1 MEGFRRVMFQC
12 RSISST
18 SLLVCM
24 LACSSMRSHAADDPA
39 NTGLATVAP
48 TSKVQALALRL
59 AAVSTTP
66 AERATIAHTLTD
78 GLDAAVVPVDQL
90 ETIVAILQNRHGPF
104 AQSAMLAALAQTPTL
119 PEHFLPHLSWL
130 IPNVAPADIT
140 TLFSSI
146 GNIRTRPAVKILIDA
161 ASRNDLLGAQTAAIE
176 ALVQLSGRSEFGHDL
191 ARWNSWSADI
201 DTMDETRWQTE
212 LARGQAARSTL
223 LAQQET
229 AVHTRLV
236 DTLRELH
243 VATPPDKRDAFL
255 SQLLIDNDPSIA
267 TLGFELVR
275 RQMSEGASVGPLAT
289 QAVLKL
295 LRHNLDT
302 VRANAAILV
311 SQLAPADAAPQL
323 ADAIANETSPPVVS
337 ALLVAALPYADALP
351 PQILVHAL
359 SVPGPHQSA
368 AVDLGFAMLR
378 AGTVETIDA
387 RRELLLAARRQ
398 LGERNPTWSVCHV
411 LGILG
416 DNSDYVSLVRLLQSS
431 TRDAK
436 LAAADTL
443 TGYSEFVDP
452 ILAAAAADPELYE
465 IAARVS
471 ILHRTDLAGFK
482 SLAALPAPDP
492 ETRRKSLFM
501 LAGLCPAT
509 DLLAASKSLNSE
521 PVFMEGL
528 LNSLTSE
535 NRILSQRSDP
545 VQLKAIADG
554 ILQLA
559 RIRLDLNKPDAAIA
573 ATAALPEID
582 EVVGDLH
589 GLNTVRLQAWLCLGR
604 LDEATKLDVVFEDW
618 LTALA
623 RCPLPDQ
630 AAEVSS
636 LLAVRF
642 SLTAQQKEV
651 LEKALRQTP

>member
-1 MEGFRRVMFQC
+1 
-12 RSISST
+12 
-18 SLLVCM
+18 M
-24 LACSSMRSHAADDPA
+24 LAGSLAYSSVQSLAADDPA
-39 NTGLATVAP
+39 NTGLANVAP
-48 TSKVQALALRL
+48 ASKLQSLALRL

-66 AERATIAHTLTD
+66 AERATIAINLTE

-104 AQSAMLAALAQTPTL
+104 AQSAMLAALAQTPTV

-130 IPNVAPADIT
+130 IPNVAPAEIT

-161 ASRNDLLGAQTAAIE
+161 ASRNDVLGAQTAAFD
-176 ALVQLSGRSEFGHDL
+176 ALIQLSGHTEFGHDL

-201 DTMDETRWQTE
+201 DTMDEIRWQTE
-212 LARGQAARSTL
+212 LSRGQAARATRH
-223 LAQQET
+223 AQLES
-229 AVHTRLV
+229 AVHTRLI
-236 DTLRELH
+236 DTLRDLH
-243 VATPPDKRDAFL
+243 VATHPDQRDAFL
-255 SQLLIDNDPSIA
+255 SQLLTDSDPSIA

-275 RQMSEGASVGPLAT
+275 RQMSEGALIGPLAT

-295 LRHNLDT
+295 LRHNLDS
-302 VRANAAILV
+302 VRASAAILV
-311 SQLAPADAAPQL
+311 SQLAPADASAQL

-337 ALLVAALPYADALP
+337 ALLVAALAYADSLP
-351 PQILVHAL
+351 PRILVHAL

-378 AGTVETIDA
+378 AGTVETADA
-387 RRELLLAARRQ
+387 RQNLLLAARRQ
-398 LGERNPTWSVCHV
+398 LDERNASWSVCHV

-416 DNSDYVSLVRLLQSS
+416 DNSDYVTLVRLLQSS

-452 ILAAAAADPELYE
+452 ILAAATVDPELFE

-501 LAGLCPAT
+501 LASLCPAT
-509 DLLAASKSLNSE
+509 DLLAASKSLNAE

-535 NRILSQRSDP
+535 NRILSQRSDAA
-545 VQLKAIADG
+545 QLKAIADG

-573 ATAALPEID
+573 ATAALPEIE

-623 RCPLPDQ
+623 RCPVPDQ
-630 AAEVSS
+630 AAEISS

-642 SLTAQQKEV
+642 SLTTQQKEA
-651 LEKALRQTP
+651 LDKATRKSP

>member
-1 MEGFRRVMFQC
+1 MTRR
-12 RSISST
+12 RSISWTILGASFLGCT
-18 SLLVCM
+18 VNSQ
-24 LACSSMRSHAADDPA
+24 ADDPA
-39 NTGLATVAP
+39 NTGLAGVAP
-48 TSKVQALALRL
+48 VSKLQSLALRL

-66 AERATIAHTLTD
+66 AERSAIAKGLTD
-78 GLDAAVVPVDQL
+78 GLDAAVVPADQL

-104 AQSAMLAALAQTPTL
+104 AQSAMLAALAQTPTV

-130 IPNVAPADIT
+130 VPNVVPADIT
-140 TLFSSI
+140 NLFSSI
-146 GNIRTRPAVKILIDA
+146 GNIRTRPAVKILIES
-161 ASRNDLLGAQTAAIE
+161 ASRNDLLGAQTAAFE
-176 ALVQLSGRSEFGHDL
+176 ALVQLSGHSEFGRDL
-191 ARWNSWSADI
+191 AKWNSWSADI
-201 DTMDETRWQTE
+201 DIMDETRWQTE
-212 LARGQAARSTL
+212 LARGQATRATLAAQSEATIHARL
-223 LAQQET
+223 I
-229 AVHTRLV
+229 
-236 DTLRELH
+236 DTLRDLH
-243 VATPPDKRDAFL
+243 VATPADKRDAFL
-255 SQLLIDNDPSIA
+255 SQLLSDNDPDIA

-275 RQMSEGASVGPLAT
+275 RQMSEGAQIGPLAT
-289 QAVLKL
+289 HAVLKL
-295 LRHNLDT
+295 LRHDLDT
-302 VRANAAILV
+302 VRASAAILV
-311 SQLAPADAAPQL
+311 SQLAPADASPML
-323 ADAIANETSPPVVS
+323 ADALANETSPQVVS
-337 ALLVAALPYADALP
+337 ALLVAALAYADSIP

-368 AVDLGFAMLR
+368 AVDLGYAMLR
-378 AGTVETIDA
+378 AGTVETPEV
-387 RRELLLAARRQ
+387 RQNLLLAARSQ
-398 LGERNPTWSVCHV
+398 LIERNSSWSVCHV
-411 LGILG
+411 MGILG
-416 DNSDYVSLVRLLQSS
+416 DNSDYISLVRLLQSS

-436 LAAADTL
+436 LAAADAL

-452 ILAAAAADPELYE
+452 ILAAAAADPELFE

-482 SLAALPAPDP
+482 TLAALPAPDP

-509 DLLAASKSLNSE
+509 DLLAASKSLNAE

-545 VQLKAIADG
+545 IQLKAIADG

-573 ATAALPEID
+573 ATAALPEIE

-604 LDEATKLDVVFEDW
+604 VDEATKLDVVFEDW

-630 AAEVSS
+630 AAEISS
-636 LLAVRF
+636 TLAARF
-642 SLTAQQKEV
+642 TLTAQQKEA
-651 LEKALRQTP
+651 LDKAARRTP